1 MVGGGEEK
9 AERGERNG
17 GNKNVGNEWSGGKNQ
32 TVNEYTRIGAY
43 TKKQAHLAW
52 VVGTD
57 IGEAAEQHNHLIDA
71 THTVPSLR
79 LEVKPCG
86 EPGTMH
92 NHGHKLGQGDSVNFH
107 ENEER
112 TGSALVT
119 SRRASSVP
127 ELCPEVAKF
136 WAIFEG

>member
-1 MVGGGEEK
+1 M
-9 AERGERNG
+9 A
-17 GNKNVGNEWSGGKNQ
+17 
-32 TVNEYTRIGAY
+32 
-43 TKKQAHLAW
+43 

-57 IGEAAEQHNHLIDA
+57 IGEEAADQHNHLIDA

-92 NHGHKLGQGDSVNFH
+92 NHRLTDTEHKLGQGDSVNFH

-112 TGSALVT
+112 TGSTRPSLVT
-119 SRRASSVP
+119 NRLGGSSVP
-127 ELCPEVAKF
+127 ELCPPGSCQISFLQFSKDKEPTNFFLLGNFF
-136 WAIFEG
+136 WIRARYVHFSANLVIL